1 MPIRFI
7 LLLFSLFFSIVA
19 ISQSLESG
27 FEALKEYD
35 FFLAKKV
42 FSSKLKKQPAT
53 ANYGMALL
61 RFDALNHFHSLDSA
75 YVNVVKADSAYKI
88 LKPKQQAALQKWGV
102 SDSSIQALQNRILIA
117 AFVRAKNINQPAAF
131 AYYRQFFD
139 RSEFKTQALEL
150 EVKRAYFLADSLDT
164 SVALQQFMAT
174 YPDAPQLEQ
183 CKKRLDDVLFREE
196 TARQNVEEY
205 RLFIE
210 KYPQSAHRAQAEDA
224 LYSLLTPTRSRA
236 DWYAFV
242 KTYPTNRNAS
252 ATWELIYADFTSD
265 QRVESFEAFK
275 QEYPE
280 YPYPDRLKMD
290 AHLASI
296 PLYPAVDGELW
307 GYVDST
313 GKVVL
318 TYQYEEAW
326 SFYDNM
332 AMIRIDGK
340 IGYIN
345 KAGIRVVPALYN
357 DGEPFRQ
364 QLAIVERDG
373 LYGLVDHRGT
383 EVLPV
388 EYDMVAGPD
397 NGFYQ
402 ISKDELYGYADRNG
416 HIRIAPQYENSE
428 PFSEGL
434 AAVTKE
440 GLIGFV
446 DTLGNVVIPFQYE
459 DVILFENGRVRV
471 MKNDRVGLIDPM
483 GKEIIAFKNERI
495 GRFQEGLARV
505 SRDGKC
511 AYFDIDGKVIIP
523 FQAFCSAPVLGVDGF
538 SEGLARVEKKGK
550 KGYINTKG
558 KLVIPM
564 QWEESGYFTNG
575 RATFKKKNRWG
586 YISTQ
591 GKTVIEAQYEEAY
604 PFVDGKARVKKKGKY
619 GLIGTDG
626 SIVLACEWDELS
638 EDGGWYIGTQNGKQV
653 LFNPQL
659 KQQTEVVWDEIR
671 RSSDKEVFQL
681 ISASKMALFH
691 VQSGTIFWTE
701 R

>member
-1 MPIRFI
+1 M
-7 LLLFSLFFSIVA
+7 VA
-19 ISQSLESG
+19 FSQSLESG

-35 FFLAKKV
+35 FFQAKKA
-42 FSSKLKKQPAT
+42 FSSKLKKQPAA
-53 ANYGMALL
+53 ANYGMALV
-61 RFDALNHFHSLDSA
+61 RYDALNHFHSLDSA
-75 YVNVVKADSAYKI
+75 YVNVVKADSAYNI

-102 SDSSIQALQNRILIA
+102 SDSSIQALQNRILFA
-117 AFVRAKNINQPAAF
+117 AFERAKNINQPAAF
-131 AYYRQFFD
+131 AYYRSFFG

-150 EVKRAYFLADSLDT
+150 EMKRAYFLADSFDT
-164 SVALQQFMAT
+164 SIALKHFMAT
-174 YPDAPQLEQ
+174 YPEAPQMEQ

-224 LYSLLTPTRSRA
+224 LYSLLTPSRSRA
-236 DWYAFV
+236 ELYAFV
-242 KTYPTNRNAS
+242 KSYPANRNAT
-252 ATWELIYADFTSD
+252 AAWELIYADFTSD

-275 QEYPE
+275 KEFPE
-280 YPYPDRLKMD
+280 YPYPDRLKLD
-290 AHLASI
+290 AHLAGI

-332 AMIRIDGK
+332 AMVRIDGK

-345 KAGIRVVPALYN
+345 KAGIPVVPVVYN
-357 DGEPFRQ
+357 DGEPFRN
-364 QLAIVERDG
+364 QLAIVERTG
-373 LYGLVDHRGT
+373 LYGLVDLRGK

-402 ISKDELYGYADRNG
+402 ISKDELYGYADAKGN
-416 HIRIAPQYENSE
+416 IRIGPQYENSE

-434 AAVTKE
+434 AGVTRE
-440 GLIGFV
+440 GLIGFI
-446 DTLGNVVIPFQYE
+446 DTLGALIIPFQYE
-459 DVILFENGRVRV
+459 DVIQFENGRVRV
-471 MKNDRVGLIDPM
+471 MKNDRVGLIDQT
-483 GKEIIAFKNERI
+483 GNEIIALKNERI

-511 AYFDIDGKVIIP
+511 AFFDTNGEIIIP
-523 FQAFCSAPVLGVDGF
+523 FQAFCSAPVLGIDGF

-550 KGYINTKG
+550 KGYINRKG

-564 QWEESGYFTNG
+564 QWEESGYFLNG
-575 RATFKKKNRWG
+575 RAPFKKKNRWG

-591 GKTVIEAQYEEAY
+591 GKTVIEAQYDEAY

-619 GLIGTDG
+619 GLIGSDG
-626 SIVLACEWDELS
+626 LVLLPFEWDELS
-638 EDGGWYIGTQNGKQV
+638 EDAGWYIGTKNSKQM

-659 KQQTEVVWDEIR
+659 VQQTDMVWDEIR
-671 RSSDKEVFQL
+671 RSSDMEVFQL
-681 ISASKMALFH
+681 IIASKMSLLH
-691 VQSGTIFWTE
+691 VKTGKVFWVE
-701 R
+701 N